1 MAAEAVLDIAL
12 HNHHPHDGPRVFHV
26 VNTDTSTSWGSVLD
40 WIQQRAGAS
49 FERVPP
55 SEWVNR
61 LAATDESP
69 ANPSWKLLG
78 LWEASV
84 SLLLSPAGVC
94 LCMCVLMEGG
104 GNNK

>member
-12 HNHHPHDGPRVFHV
+12 HTPHRPRDGPRVFHV

-40 WIQQRAGAS
+40 WIQQRGGAS

-55 SEWVNR
+55 SEWVHR
-61 LAATDESP
+61 LAATDESL
-69 ANPSWKLLG
+69 ANPSRKLLG

-84 SLLLSPAGVC
+84 SLPLSPTDVY
-94 LCMCVLMEGG
+94 VLMDGVG
-104 GNNK
+104 

>member
-12 HNHHPHDGPRVFHV
+12 HDHHSHDGPRVFHV

-40 WIQQRAGAS
+40 WILERDGTS

-55 SEWVNR
+55 SEWVRR
-61 LAATDESP
+61 LAATDESL
-69 ANPSWKLLG
+69 ANPSRKLLG

-84 SLLLSPAGVC
+84 GLPLSPTGVY
-94 LCMCVLMEGG
+94 VLMDGG
-104 GNNK
+104 GDNK